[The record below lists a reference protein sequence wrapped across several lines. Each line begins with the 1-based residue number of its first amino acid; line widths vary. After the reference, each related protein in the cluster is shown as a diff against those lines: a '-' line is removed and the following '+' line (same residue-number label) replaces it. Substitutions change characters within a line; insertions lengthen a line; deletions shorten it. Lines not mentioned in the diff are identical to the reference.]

1 MVVRDSEDVV
11 SRVGQT
17 NKLQHREV
25 GQFDQLDD
33 VVHQHKVDLVQQV
46 GHQAHA
52 TQHVQVFRPSGQF
65 VRPQGLNVQHGRV
78 IRQPGQVVYRPEQI
92 SVLGLDSGR
101 TRSPDTVEVYLQTTQ
116 DEP

>member
-11 SRVGQT
+11 SRVGLT
-17 NKLQHREV
+17 NKLQHHEV
-25 GQFDQLDD
+25 GQFDD
-33 VVHQHKVDLVQQV
+33 VVHQHQVDLVQQV